1 MYKYIGV
8 VLCNKYEL
16 KINFLFLPVHIYI
29 YSNDLQTIQ
38 SLCMLMATLVP
49 EYYLIVADLRRNF
62 AAWVAVTVDKRMRFL
77 DEAAP

>member
-29 YSNDLQTIQ
+29 YPNDYKLYKAYACNGNIGT
-38 SLCMLMATLVP
+38 
-49 EYYLIVADLRRNF
+49 
-62 AAWVAVTVDKRMRFL
+62 
-77 DEAAP
+77 

>member
-1 MYKYIGV
+1 M
-8 VLCNKYEL
+8 VLCCAINMNL
-16 KINFLFLPVHIYI
+16 KSIFYFYLYI
-29 YSNDLQTIQ
+29 FTYTP
-38 SLCMLMATLVP
+38 MVP